1 MHESS
6 VTVSFVESLR
16 VPPRTEGALADAD
29 EGERTMEES
38 GARELQLR
46 GGDDLIWREI
56 DGQVVVLDGR
66 TWDYISV
73 NETGRGLWDLLVE
86 GTTRDVLVA
95 FLLDNYEVSAEA
107 AEADVDV
114 FLAMLRDKDL
124 LQE

>member
-1 MHESS
+1 M
-6 VTVSFVESLR
+6 
-16 VPPRTEGALADAD
+16 D
-29 EGERTMEES
+29 ES

-73 NETGRGLWDLLVE
+73 NETGRELWDLLVE
-86 GTTRDVLVA
+86 GTTRGALVA

-107 AEADVDV
+107 AEGDVDS

-124 LQE
+124 LQG